1 MAFVKTCFVEQINS
15 PDDAVFIS
23 LSV

>member
-1 MAFVKTCFVEQINS
+1 MAFVKTRFVEKNNS